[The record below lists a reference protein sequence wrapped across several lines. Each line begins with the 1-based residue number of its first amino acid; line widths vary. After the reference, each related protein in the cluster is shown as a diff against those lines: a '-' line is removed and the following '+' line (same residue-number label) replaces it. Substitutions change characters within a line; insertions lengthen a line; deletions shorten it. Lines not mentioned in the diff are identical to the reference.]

1 MTNTD
6 TYYIPTTKGESVY
19 KDKGSRF
26 IGICFHCASEDQFRE
41 ELQKIKKQYYD
52 ARHHVFAYVLLPDQ
66 SVFRSSDDGEPAG
79 TGGKPAMNQI
89 LSAGLT
95 NVAVVVVRYFG
106 GIKLGVSGLI
116 NAYKT
121 AAKEAIE
128 AAGKKEMTVGEL
140 HLLRFGY
147 PLLNEVMRIL
157 KDENIQI
164 RRSDFAVSCEIE
176 VVIRKNEA
184 TRISKKLGKIF
195 GLEMKYLVT
204 I

>member
-1 MTNTD
+1 MTNND
-6 TYYIPTTKGESVY
+6 TYYIPAAKGESVF

-26 IGICFHCASEDQFRE
+26 IAHCFHCASEDQFKE

-79 TGGKPAMNQI
+79 TGGKPALNQI

-95 NVAVVVVRYFG
+95 NTAVVVVRYFG

-116 NAYKT
+116 HAYKT
-121 AAKEAIE
+121 AAREAIE
-128 AAGKKEMTVGEL
+128 TAGKKEMTVGEVY
-140 HLLRFGY
+140 LLRFGY

-157 KDENIQI
+157 KDENTQI
-164 RRSDFAVSCEIE
+164 RRTDFANSCEIE
-176 VVIRKNEA
+176 FVIRKNEA
-184 TRISKKLGKIF
+184 VRVSEKLEKLY
-195 GLEMKYLVT
+195 GLEIKYLVT